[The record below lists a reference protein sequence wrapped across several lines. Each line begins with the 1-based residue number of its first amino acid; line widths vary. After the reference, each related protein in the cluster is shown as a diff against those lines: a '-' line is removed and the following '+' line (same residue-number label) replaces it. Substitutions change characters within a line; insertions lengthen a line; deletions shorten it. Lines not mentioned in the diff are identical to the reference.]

1 MWWFVWGFVWWFVS
15 WFVWWFVVVVCVWFV
30 VCLVCLVCLVC
41 GLWFVWFVVCLVCG
55 LFGLWGT
62 NSCGT
67 MNERYRY
74 FDDSG
79 HHNLTEEQEGS
90 HGLIGNGT
98 SLFTGSKHYTPLVDI
113 AYDTDLSF

>member
-1 MWWFVWGFVWWFVS
+1 M
-15 WFVWWFVVVVCVWFV
+15 VC
-30 VCLVCLVCLVC
+30 
-41 GLWFVWFVVCLVCG
+41 
-55 LFGLWGT
+55 GLWGT

-113 AYDTDLSF
+113 VYDTDLSF